1 MNFAWIYLVF
11 SWGGSV
17 LAVLMY
23 EFGFKKAQ
31 DSIGIKE
38 ERDAEAELGDE
49 VNMSVQPLME

>member
-1 MNFAWIYLVF
+1 MF

-38 ERDAEAELGDE
+38 EREAEAELGDE